1 MARARSG
8 PAAGYAWA
16 LAVFGAGFFI
26 CLILAIVFYTQ
37 LGGLKQSADQAQA
50 DLARV
55 ATSAQLQS
63 GDITGLEGSGTVIEK
78 LQARNSELQNQVSSL
93 TSERD
98 KAVLSAT
105 EEEKR
110 ANLQDEQAK
119 QAQAALTAA
128 QQSVTQMR
136 SELTGQV
143 QAMSQQIATAEEVNQ
158 QLQQKITQASAEMQ
172 EGSTER
178 VAALRQEND
187 QQQVALLEIRQQA
200 DELQRTVASLTTPEQ
215 RVDAPDVTPP
225 DAQIIGFG
233 PDRDRVYLNVGRNAN
248 LRLGMA
254 FNVFDG
260 DELIKVNDSQIR
272 GKAIVEVIRIE
283 ANSSVARVVEIND
296 RARLEAG
303 DNVANIAFDPS
314 RVFTFQVYG
323 QFDLDNDGEVDLE
336 DTDRVKN
343 LVLDSG
349 GELASELTYEVEY
362 LVLGVEPEFPDKPQ
376 DTTDLLAMKEYR
388 VQLENYQAY
397 QDLIAQATA
406 LNIPVLNQNRFL
418 DLIGYYVR

>member
-1 MARARSG
+1 MS
-8 PAAGYAWA
+8 
-16 LAVFGAGFFI
+16 
-26 CLILAIVFYTQ
+26 IL
-37 LGGLKQSADQAQA
+37 
-50 DLARV
+50 
-55 ATSAQLQS
+55 TSAA
-63 GDITGLEGSGTVIEK
+63 TP
-78 LQARNSELQNQVSSL
+78 
-93 TSERD
+93 TS
-98 KAVLSAT
+98 
-105 EEEKR
+105 
-110 ANLQDEQAK
+110 
-119 QAQAALTAA
+119 
-128 QQSVTQMR
+128 
-136 SELTGQV
+136 
-143 QAMSQQIATAEEVNQ
+143 
-158 QLQQKITQASAEMQ
+158 ASAWR
-172 EGSTER
+172 ST
-178 VAALRQEND
+178 
-187 QQQVALLEIRQQA
+187 
-200 DELQRTVASLTTPEQ
+200 SF
-215 RVDAPDVTPP
+215 DA
-225 DAQIIGFG
+225 
-233 PDRDRVYLNVGRNAN
+233 
-248 LRLGMA
+248 
-254 FNVFDG
+254 
-260 DELIKVNDSQIR
+260 DELIKVNDTQIQ

-323 QFDLDNDGEVDLE
+323 QFDLNNDGEVDLE

-397 QDLIAQATA
+397 QDLIAQAKA